1 VRREYQPGD
10 PDDPRDRDDRERM
23 QQLQRHRQTR
33 VAKTIVLL
41 GLLLILILFI
51 VWNAHKVDVSF
62 VFGTAS
68 VDLIWVML
76 ACALLGGIIGFI
88 VGRPGRGFR
97 FRGDED
103 ED

>member
-1 VRREYQPGD
+1 
-10 PDDPRDRDDRERM
+10 M

-33 VAKTIVLL
+33 AAKTIVLL

-51 VWNAHKVDVSF
+51 VWNAHTVDVSF
-62 VFGTAS
+62 VFGSAE
-68 VDLIWVML
+68 VGLIWVML

-97 FRGDED
+97 FRGRDED
-103 ED
+103 EN